1 MDNEIT
7 VQEELESTA
16 AEIPADA
23 VEESETEAAPGEGSQ
38 AEELQQL
45 RAEIMELRLKLALL
59 TGGAAPER
67 LCEGVKLAAGIMS
80 ADGTEPDDAAA
91 EVLREYPHLRLDTRC
106 RTGSYLISGRHFRA
120 KMLLIAANPSLVPLL
135 SAEN

>member
-7 VQEELESTA
+7 VQEEIESAA

-23 VEESETEAAPGEGSQ
+23 VEEPETEAASDESSQ

-67 LCEGVKLAAGIMS
+67 LCEGVKLAAGRRCGGGPARVS
-80 ADGTEPDDAAA
+80 ASQACKAQRSS
-91 EVLREYPHLRLDTRC
+91 VLGGEQ
-106 RTGSYLISGRHFRA
+106 GSQ
-120 KMLLIAANPSLVPLL
+120 
-135 SAEN
+135 

>member
-7 VQEELESTA
+7 VQEEIESAA

-45 RAEIMELRLKLALL
+45 
-59 TGGAAPER
+59 
-67 LCEGVKLAAGIMS
+67 LC
-80 ADGTEPDDAAA
+80 
-91 EVLREYPHLRLDTRC
+91 
-106 RTGSYLISGRHFRA
+106 LIH
-120 KMLLIAANPSLVPLL
+120 I
-135 SAEN
+135 

>member
-59 TGGAAPER
+59 TGGGGLGL
-67 LCEGVKLAAGIMS
+67 LCLGFLCHGIPY
-80 ADGTEPDDAAA
+80 G
-91 EVLREYPHLRLDTRC
+91 
-106 RTGSYLISGRHFRA
+106 
-120 KMLLIAANPSLVPLL
+120 KSLV
-135 SAEN
+135 

>member
-7 VQEELESTA
+7 VQEELESAA

-23 VEESETEAAPGEGSQ
+23 VEEPETEAAPGEGSQ

-91 EVLREYPHLRLDTRC
+91 EVEYPHLRLVR
-106 RTGSYLISGRHFRA
+106 RS
-120 KMLLIAANPSLVPLL
+120 VPQF
-135 SAEN
+135 SAESRGASDGFAAIRSIFARK

>member
-7 VQEELESTA
+7 VQEELESAA

-23 VEESETEAAPGEGSQ
+23 VVEPETEAAPGEGSQ

-91 EVLREYPHLRLDTRC
+91 EVLREYPHLRLVR
-106 RTGSYLISGRHFRA
+106 RS
-120 KMLLIAANPSLVPLL
+120 VPQF
-135 SAEN
+135 SAESRGASDGFAAIRSIFARK

>member
-91 EVLREYPHLRLDTRC
+91 EVLAR
-106 RTGSYLISGRHFRA
+106 
-120 KMLLIAANPSLVPLL
+120 V
-135 SAEN
+135 SAPQACKAQRSSVLGGEQGNQ